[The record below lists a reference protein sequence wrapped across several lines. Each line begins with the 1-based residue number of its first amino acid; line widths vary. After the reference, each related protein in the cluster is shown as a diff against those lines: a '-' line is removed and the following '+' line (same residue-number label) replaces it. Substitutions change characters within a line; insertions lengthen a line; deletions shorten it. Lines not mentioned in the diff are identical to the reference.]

1 MKSKHYAAAVLAIG
15 LLVFGGL
22 IAFIIDHRPETSNSP
37 FITEVTTRNFS
48 EQVLKS
54 PLPVYVEFYVEGNC
68 KPCEKQA
75 PIVEK
80 LAAEYQGK
88 VRFVRVEARKNQEIS
103 QAVGVRGVPTHL
115 FINPVTQDISGSSGF
130 LDEAAMRAFIQ
141 KGLEAKPD
149 AAPVAPNGPPA
160 TPDTTQPNSAQP
172 DATQPTGSQP
182 QPAPNKGT
190 KAPTDSQPGL
200 IQMPAKP
207 LLPTSGSP
215 DMMGIHSN

>member
-1 MKSKHYAAAVLAIG
+1 MNSKHFAAAVLAVG

-54 PLPVYVEFYVEGNC
+54 SLPVYVEFYVAANC

-88 VRFVRVEARKNQEIS
+88 VRFVRIEAQKNQEIS

-115 FINPVTQDISGSSGF
+115 LINPVTQDISGSSGF
-130 LDEAAMRAFIQ
+130 LDEAGMRAFIQ

-160 TPDTTQPNSAQP
+160 TPDNTQPNGAQPNAQP
-172 DATQPTGSQP
+172 DPAQPKGSQP
-182 QPAPNKGT
+182 QP

-207 LLPTSGSP
+207 LLPTTGSP